1 MNRGSHWHEAWL
13 RLRAHR
19 SAFVSLWLLLAIIT
33 VSIAWPLLSAH
44 DYATPDWDHIFD
56 QPRWPGS
63 HWIGTDSLGR
73 DLLVRLWWGCRI
85 SLAVAVAA
93 SLVSVI
99 VGTLWGVTAGTI
111 GGRTDAWMMR
121 AVDVLYTLPF
131 IPLVIVLSV
140 LFGRSF
146 LLVFIAIGAVSWL
159 DMARIVRARTQSLC
173 AQEFVAAARTLGL
186 TTPAMM
192 TRHLLPNLAGSIAIN
207 ATLTVPNIILFE
219 ALLSFL
225 GLGVRA
231 PLASLGTL
239 VADGVNHLQSHP
251 WVLIAPAALLA
262 TILYCF
268 NQLGDGLR
276 DALDTGPGGQ

>member
-1 MNRGSHWHEAWL
+1 MKRHSRAREAWQ
-13 RLRAHR
+13 RLHAHR
-19 SAFVSLWLLLAIIT
+19 SAFVCLWLLAGITLA
-33 VSIAWPLLSAH
+33 ALLWPWLSTQ

-56 QPRWPGS
+56 APRLPGA
-63 HWIGTDSLGR
+63 HWLGTDSLGR
-73 DLLVRLWWGCRI
+73 DLMVRLMWGCRV
-85 SLAVAVAA
+85 SLAVALTA
-93 SLVSVI
+93 SLVSVVI
-99 VGTLWGVTAGTI
+99 GTLWGVTAAYV

-159 DMARIVRARTQSLC
+159 DMARIIRAQTQSLC
-173 AQEFVAAARTLGL
+173 QQEFVAAARTLGL
-186 TTPAMM
+186 STPTMIF
-192 TRHLLPNLAGSIAIN
+192 RHLLPNLHGSIVIN

-239 VADGVNHLQSHP
+239 VSDGVNHLQSHP
-251 WVLIAPAALLA
+251 WVLLAPAALLA
-262 TILYCF
+262 LILYCF

-276 DALDTGPGGQ
+276 DALDTGPSA

>member
-1 MNRGSHWHEAWL
+1 MKRHSRAREAWQ
-13 RLRAHR
+13 RLHAHR
-19 SAFVSLWLLLAIIT
+19 SAFVCLWLLAGITLA
-33 VSIAWPLLSAH
+33 ALLWPWLSTQ

-56 QPRWPGS
+56 APRLPGA
-63 HWIGTDSLGR
+63 HWLGTDSLGR
-73 DLLVRLWWGCRI
+73 DLMVRLMWGCRV
-85 SLAVAVAA
+85 SLAVALTA
-93 SLVSVI
+93 SLVSVVI
-99 VGTLWGVTAGTI
+99 GTLWGVTAAYV

-159 DMARIVRARTQSLC
+159 DMARIIRAQTQSLC
-173 AQEFVAAARTLGL
+173 QQEFVAAARTLGL
-186 TTPAMM
+186 STPAMIF
-192 TRHLLPNLAGSIAIN
+192 RHLLPNLHGSIVIN

-219 ALLSFL
+219 SLLSFL
-225 GLGVRA
+225 GLGVHA

-239 VADGVNHLQSHP
+239 VSDGVNHLQSHP
-251 WVLIAPAALLA
+251 WVLLAPAALLA
-262 TILYCF
+262 LILYCF

-276 DALDTGPGGQ
+276 DALDTGLSA

>member
-1 MNRGSHWHEAWL
+1 VKRGSPFSAAWQ

-19 SAFVSLWLLLAIIT
+19 SAFISLWLLVAI
-33 VSIAWPLLSAH
+33 VAAALLWPWFSSH

-56 QPRWPGS
+56 EPQLPGD
-63 HWIGTDSLGR
+63 HWLGTDSLGR
-73 DLLVRLWWGCRI
+73 DLLVRLMWGCRV
-85 SLAVAVAA
+85 SLAVALTA
-93 SLVSVI
+93 SLVSVLI
-99 VGTLWGVTAGTI
+99 GMLWGVTAGYL
-111 GGRTDAWMMR
+111 GGRIDAWMMR
-121 AVDVLYTLPF
+121 TVDVLYTLPF

-146 LLVFIAIGAVSWL
+146 LLVFVAIGAVSWL
-159 DMARIVRARTQSLC
+159 DMARIVRAQTLSLC
-173 AQEFVAAARTLGL
+173 QLEFVAAARTLGL
-186 TTPAMM
+186 TTPTMI
-192 TRHLLPNLAGSIAIN
+192 TRHLLPNLAGTIAIN
-207 ATLTVPNIILFE
+207 ATLTVPNVILFE

-251 WVLIAPAALLA
+251 WVLIAPATLLA
-262 TILYCF
+262 LILYCC

-276 DALDTGPGGQ
+276 DALDTGPAGS

>member
-1 MNRGSHWHEAWL
+1 VKRGSHFSEAWQ

-19 SAFVSLWLLLAIIT
+19 SAYISLWLLVAI
-33 VSIAWPLLSAH
+33 VAAAVLWPWFSSH

-56 QPRWPGS
+56 EPQIPGNY
-63 HWIGTDSLGR
+63 WLGTDSLGR
-73 DLLVRLWWGCRI
+73 DLLVRLMWGCRV
-85 SLAVAVAA
+85 SLAVAFTA
-93 SLVSVI
+93 SLVSVVI
-99 VGTLWGVTAGTI
+99 GMLWGVTAGYL
-111 GGRTDAWMMR
+111 GGRSDAWMMR
-121 AVDVLYTLPF
+121 TVDVLYTLPF

-159 DMARIVRARTQSLC
+159 DMARIVRAQTQSLC
-173 AQEFVAAARTLGL
+173 QLEFVAAARTLGL
-186 TTPAMM
+186 TTPTMIA
-192 TRHLLPNLAGSIAIN
+192 RHLLPNLAGTIAIN
-207 ATLTVPNIILFE
+207 ATLTVPNVILFE

-239 VADGVNHLQSHP
+239 VSDGVNHLQSHP
-251 WVLIAPAALLA
+251 WVLIAPATLLA
-262 TILYCF
+262 LILYCF

-276 DALDTGPGGQ
+276 DALDTGPAGS

>member
-1 MNRGSHWHEAWL
+1 MKRHSRAREAWQ
-13 RLRAHR
+13 RLHAHR
-19 SAFVSLWLLLAIIT
+19 SAFVCLWLLAGIMLA
-33 VSIAWPLLSAH
+33 ALLWPWLSTH

-56 QPRWPGS
+56 APRLPGA
-63 HWIGTDSLGR
+63 HWLGTDSLGR
-73 DLLVRLWWGCRI
+73 DLMVRLMWGCRV
-85 SLAVAVAA
+85 SLAVALAA
-93 SLVSVI
+93 SLVSVVI
-99 VGTLWGVTAGTI
+99 GTLWGVTAAYV

-159 DMARIVRARTQSLC
+159 DMARIIRAQTQSLC
-173 AQEFVAAARTLGL
+173 QQEFVAAARTLGL
-186 TTPAMM
+186 STPAMIA
-192 TRHLLPNLAGSIAIN
+192 RHLLPNLYGSIVIN

-239 VADGVNHLQSHP
+239 VSDGVNHLQSHP
-251 WVLIAPAALLA
+251 WVLLAPAAMLA
-262 TILYCF
+262 LILYCF

-276 DALDTGPGGQ
+276 DALDTGPSA